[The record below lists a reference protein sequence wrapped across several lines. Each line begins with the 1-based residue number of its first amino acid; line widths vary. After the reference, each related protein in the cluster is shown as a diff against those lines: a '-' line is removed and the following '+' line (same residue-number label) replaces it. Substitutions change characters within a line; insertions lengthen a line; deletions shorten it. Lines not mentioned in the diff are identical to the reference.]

1 MWAVGYKRRP
11 QARFFRSLNTERGIY
26 MIALTKLNGQI
37 FTLNCNLIETI
48 TENPDTT
55 IRLTNDKL
63 YIVKET
69 MQEVIDKT
77 IEYKHR
83 IYFEE

>member
-1 MWAVGYKRRP
+1 
-11 QARFFRSLNTERGIY
+11 